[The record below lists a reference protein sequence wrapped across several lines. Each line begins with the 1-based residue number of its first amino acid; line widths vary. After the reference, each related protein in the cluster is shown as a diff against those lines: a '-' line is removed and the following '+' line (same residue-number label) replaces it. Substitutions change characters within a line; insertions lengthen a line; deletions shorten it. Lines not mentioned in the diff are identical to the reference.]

1 MVDRA
6 IKTGFA
12 IAERYG
18 WPIVLLCAVLWFGR
32 EACIS
37 IQTTLVVPIVEGHL
51 EFLSATSLTLREIEQ
66 TQHQL
71 YNSLQEVSLGQRA
84 IQSALSGDPK
94 TGGLE

>member
-51 EFLSATSLTLREIEQ
+51 EFLDATSFTLREIEQ

-71 YNSLQEVSLGQRA
+71 FTTLKEVSLGQRA